1 MDADELLDEGTD
13 ETHHPENII
22 APVFGPDAS
31 VALAITLTGLKP
43 ATGAE
48 IHEMA
53 VGVVEA
59 GQRLTR
65 SIGGHVP
72 RVKEDDRTA
81 S

>member
-1 MDADELLDEGTD
+1 
-13 ETHHPENII
+13 
-22 APVFGPDAS
+22 
-31 VALAITLTGLKP
+31 
-43 ATGAE
+43 
-48 IHEMA
+48 MA